1 MLDGWLPI
9 RGIAAVKGEWGEE
22 CLVDVGAGIFLEMSV
37 EEYNAHVSKVGEKGK
52 AKVGPV
58 TAPAWKDNA
67 DVVNPPEGEPF
78 EIIEELTEMDRYL
91 LESRGKPR
99 IAHTLLY
106 PSDPAMKTA
115 PDQLSDLMKMVT
127 VNQEQETGP
136 LKSKVVERN
145 PPPVTHDPAQTVMEA
160 QVKASLFKRKTALTP
175 TVRGD
180 TPSLTLRPR
189 D

>member
-1 MLDGWLPI
+1 M
-9 RGIAAVKGEWGEE
+9 KGEWREE

-37 EEYNAHVSKVGEKGK
+37 EEYNAHVSKVEEKGK
-52 AKVGPV
+52 AKVGLV
-58 TAPAWKDNA
+58 TAPAWEAKA
-67 DVVNPPEGEPF
+67 ELVNPPEGEPF
-78 EIIEELTEMDRYL
+78 EIIEELTETDRYL

-99 IAHTLLY
+99 IAHTPLY
-106 PSDPAMKTA
+106 PSDPAMKTT

-145 PPPVTHDPAQTVMEA
+145 PSPVARDPAQTVMET
-160 QVKASLFKRKTALTP
+160 QVKASLFRRNAALTP

-180 TPSLTLRPR
+180 TQSLTLRPR